1 MEWTRETRYRAY
13 ADWSAETLL
22 KLQVQAA
29 NSQYQMGYHIR
40 PSSGLLNDPNG
51 FSYFNG
57 QWHVFYQSFPFGAAH
72 GLKSWMHLVS
82 DDLVHWKISV

>member
-51 FSYFNG
+51 FHISTANG
-57 QWHVFYQSFPFGAAH
+57 MFLSIISIWCR
-72 GLKSWMHLVS
+72 SWS
-82 DDLVHWKISV
+82 